1 MNRNEGKFFLLNFR
15 SFFGFFFIVD
25 RISVGVFTRTTP
37 KAEINEKRRGS
48 SKAND
53 EPMACRNGAAT
64 RTAAGPPLP
73 RRAVCHQKSSPDW
86 STATLSTTRHAAIIR
101 RPSSFPFFFSFLFII
116 RFRFSRFGRLSGGR
130 GIAFLGFFFVTE
142 FLCSI
147 VLDFFGRYSIRV
159 VNAKPQPAIG
169 ASSLSPDDYRVFLLF
184 FGVFFFL
191 VLVLPWVS
199 FFQGA
204 HSDRDTGSSQS
215 GRFQVSFLS

>member
-1 MNRNEGKFFLLNFR
+1 MNRNEGKFFLLGFFLLSTGFR
-15 SFFGFFFIVD
+15 SAFSREQRQKLKSTKNDEEAARPMMNRWRAVTARPPARPPGRHYRAAPSVIKSRHPIGRRRHSRRHVTPPSSDALLLFLFFFPFCSSFDFVSLV
-25 RISVGVFTRTTP
+25 SVGSRVVAESHFWVF
-37 KAEINEKRRGS
+37 
-48 SKAND
+48 
-53 EPMACRNGAAT
+53 
-64 RTAAGPPLP
+64 
-73 RRAVCHQKSSPDW
+73 
-86 STATLSTTRHAAIIR
+86 
-101 RPSSFPFFFSFLFII
+101 
-116 RFRFSRFGRLSGGR
+116 
-130 GIAFLGFFFVTE
+130 FFFVTE

>member
-1 MNRNEGKFFLLNFR
+1 MIFSSFFSFHHFPFRNDSGTRTLFPMFGWEQYNKRSELFFYFFFLQKMNRNEGKFFLLNFR

-101 RPSSFPFFFSFLFII
+101 RPSSFPFFFPFCSSFDFVSLVSVGSRVVAESHFWV
-116 RFRFSRFGRLSGGR
+116 FFSLPS
-130 GIAFLGFFFVTE
+130 FFV
-142 FLCSI
+142 L
-147 VLDFFGRYSIRV
+147 
-159 VNAKPQPAIG
+159 
-169 ASSLSPDDYRVFLLF
+169 SS
-184 FGVFFFL
+184 
-191 VLVLPWVS
+191 
-199 FFQGA
+199 
-204 HSDRDTGSSQS
+204 
-215 GRFQVSFLS
+215 

>member
-101 RPSSFPFFFSFLFII
+101 RPSSFPFFFPFCSSFDFVSLVSVGSRVVAESHFWV
-116 RFRFSRFGRLSGGR
+116 FFSLPS
-130 GIAFLGFFFVTE
+130 FFV
-142 FLCSI
+142 LSSWI
-147 VLDFFGRYSIRV
+147 SLDGT
-159 VNAKPQPAIG
+159 P
-169 ASSLSPDDYRVFLLF
+169 LEL
-184 FGVFFFL
+184 
-191 VLVLPWVS
+191 
-199 FFQGA
+199 
-204 HSDRDTGSSQS
+204 
-215 GRFQVSFLS
+215 